1 MSELT
6 EYYGIQI
13 PTEYY
18 SEIEKLDTQIQVSQL
33 KEIYYNGEVIV
44 DHIPMKYQQYRER
57 LVGIVY
63 YYYAFCAMKN
73 ENQEVAWTYIIKA
86 LGYVQ
91 GEGTTQM
98 LAKIYLLL
106 GDIALFN
113 GDQTSAIES
122 YLSVLE
128 LCEGENWVEEKVRAY
143 FQYGRIMMDYSHFEQ
158 AVDSYEKGLKDCS
171 EEMICILSETLYMR
185 TICGLIICY
194 WKLYKDDLAEK
205 YLIQLEQNQKL
216 RLNGTELSF
225 EIKCLKVICLLKHDK
240 QEEASILEEEV
251 MDLLPYWKPERATK
265 AATILV
271 LKFMLRQKRDLFMN
285 RFFVWVQEQEDS
297 EAISSMKDW
306 VAEIRFAYCLNN
318 GDCKDLYDA
327 GEELLSQGE
336 RHKMDRRN
344 SFHRLSSM
352 RGEIRRIEKLQI
364 ELSLMNENLLSDTLH
379 DAMTGMANRV
389 YFADYAAQMV
399 ERLRGSSTPMVV
411 GIVDIDFFKCV
422 NDTYG
427 HVVGDESV
435 IRIGKAIEE
444 WAGNRL
450 FCARYGGDEFVIIG
464 EGLSVAEMEEMAL
477 QLKNRLREMEIRN
490 SSSPIAPYITL
501 SQGYFIHK
509 VEKELNIWN
518 FLTVADNLMYQI
530 KKSTKNDFQ
539 VSTDWNNDRSRVND
553 PTNH

>member
-1 MSELT
+1 MNELT

-18 SEIEKLDTQIQVSQL
+18 SEIEKLNTQIQVSQL

-57 LVGIVY
+57 IVGIVY
-63 YYYAFCAMKN
+63 YYYAFCAMIN
-73 ENQEVAWTYIIKA
+73 ENQEAAWTYIIKA

-98 LAKIYLLL
+98 LTKIYLLL
-106 GDIALFN
+106 GDIALFY

-171 EEMICILSETLYMR
+171 GELISRLGETIYLR
-185 TICGLIICY
+185 TTGGLIICY
-194 WKLYKDDLAEK
+194 WKLKKDDLAEK
-205 YLIQLEQNQKL
+205 YLDQLEEEQKF
-216 RLNGTELSF
+216 RLKGPEMDF
-225 EIKCLKVICLLKHDK
+225 EIKCLKLIRSLKHEK
-240 QEEASILEEEV
+240 QEEASILERETLE
-251 MDLLPYWKPERATK
+251 LLPTWKPERASK
-265 AATILV
+265 ATTILI
-271 LKFMLRQKRDLFMN
+271 LKFLLLQKRDLYLT
-285 RFFVWVQEQEDS
+285 RFFDWIEKQEES
-297 EAISSMKDW
+297 EVMDRMKDW
-306 VAEIRFAYCLNN
+306 IAEIRFAYYLNS
-318 GDCKDLYDA
+318 GDCTDLYEA
-327 GEELLSQGE
+327 GEELLVQGE

-352 RGEIRRIEKLQI
+352 RAEIRRIEKLQI

-379 DAMTGMANRV
+379 DAMTGLPNRV

-399 ERLRGSSTPMVV
+399 ERLRGSLIPMVV

-464 EGLSVAEMEEMAL
+464 QGLSGAEMEEMAL

-530 KKSTKNDFQ
+530 KKTTKNDFQ
-539 VSTDWNNDRSRVND
+539 VSTDWKNDRSRVND

>member
-18 SEIEKLDTQIQVSQL
+18 SQIEKLDIQIQTSQL
-33 KEIYYNGEVIV
+33 KDIYLDGEVIV

-57 LVGIVY
+57 IVGMVY

-73 ENQEVAWTYIIKA
+73 ENQDLAWTYIIKA

-98 LAKIYLLL
+98 LVKIYLLL
-106 GDIALFN
+106 GDIALYN

-122 YLSVLE
+122 YLSVLD
-128 LCEGENWVEEKVRAY
+128 LCEGENWVEEKVRAL
-143 FQYGRIMMDYSHFEQ
+143 FHYGRIMMDYSHFEQ
-158 AVDSYEKGLKDCS
+158 AIEAYEKGLKECS
-171 EEMICILSETLYMR
+171 ETIISRLGETIYLR
-185 TICGLIICY
+185 TTGGLIICY
-194 WKLYKDDLAEK
+194 WKLKKDDLAEK
-205 YLIQLEQNQKL
+205 YLIQLERAQKIK
-216 RLNGTELSF
+216 RNGPEMDF
-225 EIKCLKVICLLKHDK
+225 EIKCLQLIRSLKHD
-240 QEEASILEEEV
+240 ELDEASILEREILE
-251 MDLLPYWKPERATK
+251 LLPTWEPERASKT
-265 AATILV
+265 ATILS
-271 LKFMLRQKRDLFMN
+271 LKYLLLQQRYFYINQ
-285 RFFVWVQEQEDS
+285 FFEWVWKQEDS
-297 EAISSMKDW
+297 EVIRGLKDW
-306 VAEIRFAYCLNN
+306 FAVIRFAYCLNS
-318 GDCKDLYDA
+318 GDCTRLYDA
-327 GEELLSQGE
+327 GEELMSLGE
-336 RHKMDRRN
+336 RDKVDRQN

-352 RGEIRRIEKLQI
+352 RVEIRRIEKMQI

-379 DAMTGMANRV
+379 DAMTGLPNRV

-399 ERLRGSSTPMVV
+399 DRLRDSTIPLVV

-444 WAGNRL
+444 WAGTKF

-464 EGLSVAEMEEMAL
+464 EGLSVEEMEEMAL
-477 QLKNRLREMEIRN
+477 QLKNKLREMEIRN

-501 SQGYFIHK
+501 SQGYFIHE
-509 VEKELNIWN
+509 VEQDLNIWN

-530 KKSTKNDFQ
+530 KKTTKNDFQ
-539 VSTDWNNDRSRVND
+539 VSTAWNNDRSRVDD